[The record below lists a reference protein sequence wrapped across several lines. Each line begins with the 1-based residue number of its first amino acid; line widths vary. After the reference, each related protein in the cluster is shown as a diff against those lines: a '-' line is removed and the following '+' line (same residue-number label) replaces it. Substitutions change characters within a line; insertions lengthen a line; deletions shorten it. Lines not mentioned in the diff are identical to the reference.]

1 MKYRGVSGR
10 ACTAPRAGG
19 DGALT
24 LKRDCVRIFS
34 VSSMRGIRG
43 LNPPICARSRLL
55 KPLRSRT
62 WRQMAFIMRRLSV

>member
-10 ACTAPRAGG
+10 ACTAPRAGRG
-19 DGALT
+19 LT